1 MTSTLQPTAELKGHQ
16 KPVLCVKYAQ
26 NTFLGEH
33 ILASGSEDNTCR
45 IWDLRTQQVVKG
57 IKGLQDPVSSVAYGP
72 TSDSSL
78 FYLSSGKKVFVYD
91 LRNSSMIVS
100 ETCREYEF
108 SGDEINSIDI
118 NQKQTFLATGDD
130 NGEVKIVDL
139 VNHKIYKKLNKKHR
153 NICMSVKF
161 SQRKAWEVWS
171 GGLDCKVH
179 QWDFSKGK
187 LLDIYDTAPSE
198 PSSSQM
204 FNPPF
209 VYTIGNSMDGSW
221 VAAGLGDA
229 SIQLF
234 NFGDKKTKRI
244 DPLVSRLEDGHSNM
258 VNCLSFLP
266 GRDESQEQVLLS
278 GSVNGSLALWH
289 LPTMTAPNN
298 QPSSK
303 YQLDSSVARLN
314 QLETYTMD
322 GKTTTLA
329 AAGVGGVDGN
339 GGVLNLYSL
348 S

>member
-1 MTSTLQPTAELKGHQ
+1 MTSTLQPSAELKGHQ

-57 IKGLQDPVSSVAYGP
+57 IKGLQDPVSSVAFAP

-78 FYLSSGKKVFVYD
+78 FYLSSGKKVLVYD
-91 LRNSSMIVS
+91 LRNTGMIVS

-118 NQKQTFLATGDD
+118 NQKQSFLATGDD

-153 NICMSVKF
+153 NVI
-161 SQRKAWEVWS
+161 WS

-198 PSSSQM
+198 PSSTQM

-209 VYTIGNSMDGSW
+209 VYTIENSMDGNW

-229 SIQLF
+229 SIQ
-234 NFGDKKTKRI
+234 I
-244 DPLVSRLEDGHSNM
+244 DPVVSRLEDGHSNM

-266 GRDESQEQVLLS
+266 GGDESQEPLLLS
-278 GSVNGSLALWH
+278 GSVNGSLALWRLPLH
-289 LPTMTAPNN
+289 SATNQVKAPTMTAPSD
-298 QPSSK
+298 QPISK
-303 YQLDSSVARLN
+303 YQLDASVVRLN

-329 AAGVGGVDGN
+329 AAAVGGVDGN

-348 S
+348 P